1 MAGHSKWHNIK
12 LRKQAVDQQKA
23 KIFAKASR
31 EIIVAARSGGGDP
44 AMNPRLRLALEKA
57 REAGMPNDNIQRAI
71 KRGTGEIEGG
81 DIEELVYEGY
91 GPGGVAL
98 LIESQ
103 TDNRN
108 RARSDI
114 RAVLNKYGGNMGE
127 PGCVAWL
134 FQRKGIIVVDPQDL
148 SEDDLMLL
156 AADAGAEDITP
167 QDGTFEITTTYEDL
181 DKVRVEL
188 QQNGVH
194 LLSVEPAMIPST
206 TVPLDDE
213 RARQMMKM
221 MQALEELDDVQR
233 VNANFDIPDSILLEE
248 QAA

>member
-12 LRKQAVDQQKA
+12 LRKQAVDAQKA
-23 KIFAKASR
+23 KIFAKVSR
-31 EIIVAARSGGGDP
+31 EIIVAARAGGGDP
-44 AMNPRLRLALEKA
+44 TTNPRLRLALDKA
-57 REAGMPNDNIQRAI
+57 REAGMPNDNVQRAI

-81 DIEELVYEGY
+81 NIEELVYEGY

-98 LIESQ
+98 LIEAQ

-114 RAVLNKYGGNMGE
+114 RAALNKYGGNMGE
-127 PGCVAWL
+127 PGCVSWI
-134 FQRKGIIVVDPQDL
+134 FQRKGIIVVDPQGM

-167 QDGTFEITTTYEDL
+167 QDGAYEITTTYEDL
-181 DKVRVEL
+181 EKVRARL
-188 QQNGVH
+188 QESGVR
-194 LLSVEPAMIPST
+194 LLSCEPAMIPST
-206 TVPLDDE
+206 TVPLDGD
-213 RARQMMKM
+213 RARQMMKL

-233 VNANFDIPDSILLEE
+233 VSANFDIPDSILEE

>member
-12 LRKQAVDQQKA
+12 LRKQAVDAQKA
-23 KIFAKASR
+23 KIFAKVSR
-31 EIIVAARSGGGDP
+31 EIIVASRQGGGDP
-44 AMNPRLRLALEKA
+44 TTNPRLRLALDKA
-57 REAGMPNDNIQRAI
+57 REAGMPNDNVQRAI
-71 KRGTGEIEGG
+71 KRGTGELEGG
-81 DIEELVYEGY
+81 NIEELVYEGY

-114 RAVLNKYGGNMGE
+114 RALLNKYGGNMGE

-134 FQRKGIIVVDPQDL
+134 FQRKGMIVVDAKGVD
-148 SEDDLMLL
+148 EDELMLL

-167 QDGTFEITTTYEDL
+167 QEETFEVTTTYENL
-181 DKVRVEL
+181 ESVRAQLEANGVALLRVEA
-188 QQNGVH
+188 V
-194 LLSVEPAMIPST
+194 MIPST
-206 TVPLDDE
+206 MVPLDDE
-213 RARQMMKM
+213 GARQMMKL

-233 VNANFDIPDSILLEE
+233 VNANFDIPDRILEE